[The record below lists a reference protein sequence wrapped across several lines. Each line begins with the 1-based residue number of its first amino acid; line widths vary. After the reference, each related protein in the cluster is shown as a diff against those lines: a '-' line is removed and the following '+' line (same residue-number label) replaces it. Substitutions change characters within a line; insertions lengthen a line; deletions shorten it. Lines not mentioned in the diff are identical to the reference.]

1 MEDEIEFYYHLL
13 EESSTISR
21 NNYQKFVWKCRKII
35 ELMDILNES
44 YDKKI
49 IRNMLIFILSLF
61 DNYKTDFLSSR
72 GVELKELSETERKI
86 LISTLKDE
94 FLS

>member
-1 MEDEIEFYYHLL
+1 
-13 EESSTISR
+13 
-21 NNYQKFVWKCRKII
+21 
-35 ELMDILNES
+35 
-44 YDKKI
+44 
-49 IRNMLIFILSLF
+49 MLIFILSLF